1 MGISVYQIDGVSSIP
16 HTGKPWMVILPCV
29 IRFNSLIGILHVN
42 LFKAYRKQRLYFTLA
57 GVSLVLRR
65 AALPPCSHVLR
76 HTRKHRHHSGCQF
89 PSLVPP
95 QRVRPPP
102 IRVHGCPGDCQV
114 ATGIGVYAGAFPVA
128 SML

>member
-1 MGISVYQIDGVSSIP
+1 MLHPRRDIP
-16 HTGKPWMVILPCV
+16 
-29 IRFNSLIGILHVN
+29 
-42 LFKAYRKQRLYFTLA
+42 RLCR
-57 GVSLVLRR
+57 G
-65 AALPPCSHVLR
+65 ALPPCGHALR